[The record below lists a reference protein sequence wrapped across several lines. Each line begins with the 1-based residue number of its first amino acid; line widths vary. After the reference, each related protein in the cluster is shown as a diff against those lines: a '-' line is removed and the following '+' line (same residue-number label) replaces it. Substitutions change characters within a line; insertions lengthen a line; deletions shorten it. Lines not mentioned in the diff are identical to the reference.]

1 MAQDFYGY
9 QQTLVMIN
17 LIETL
22 QQRLGYAPLRKID
35 PNTQEIAGGAAVN
48 VLAQS
53 IIPAVSA
60 GLYKITRSE
69 EGARLVLRGNFSTG
83 IAEALFGDKTD
94 TLLDN
99 ISSYA
104 DVDRKTTL
112 AQLERAGE
120 VTVKII
126 NENAATEPRETA
138 VMSFMK
144 EQRNTIL
151 HYLPAA
157 LQIGLLLND
166 TTMDDKTNKMDGPVS
181 GLMHKIEKV
190 FSGAPPE
197 EPATK

>member
-1 MAQDFYGY
+1 
-9 QQTLVMIN
+9 MIN
-17 LIETL
+17 LIETI
-22 QQRLGYAPLRKID
+22 QQRLGYAPLQKVD
-35 PNTQEIAGGAAVN
+35 PNTQEIASGAAID

-53 IIPAVSA
+53 IIPAVAA

-83 IAEALFGDKTD
+83 IAEALFGENTD

-104 DVDRKTTL
+104 DVDRKTALT
-112 AQLERAGE
+112 QLERAGE
-120 VTVKII
+120 AAVKII
-126 NENAATEPRETA
+126 NENATTDPREPA
-138 VMSFMK
+138 VILFMK

-166 TTMDDKTNKMDGPVS
+166 TTMDDKTNKMDGPIS

-197 EPATK
+197 APATK